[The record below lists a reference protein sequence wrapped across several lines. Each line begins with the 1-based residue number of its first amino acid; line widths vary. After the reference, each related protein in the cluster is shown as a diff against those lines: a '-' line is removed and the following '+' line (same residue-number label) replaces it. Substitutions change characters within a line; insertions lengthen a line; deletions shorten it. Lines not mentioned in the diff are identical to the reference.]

1 MAQMTTDAGIGAS
14 LTVMPLWSMFLAR
27 RVLGMPPWLSPGAV
41 IPVGWPRG
49 RYGPTTRPPVSEY
62 VHYDTY
68 GNRSRPAA
76 ARSRR

>member
-1 MAQMTTDAGIGAS
+1 
-14 LTVMPLWSMFLAR
+14 MPLWS
-27 RVLGMPPWLSPGAV
+27 SPVAV

-76 ARSRR
+76 AHPSCEARVDTLVDDAYLDELRVLTSE